1 MISKE
6 ALTRLGGELERNDLA
21 NSHSDSCPSSKAE
34 GPEDVLIGKC
44 LEHLGVSAEDS
55 RDPKNRWKFHPL
67 TPEFHL
73 IPHEKKDFWFFSY
86 SYYPTQEGMNCC
98 SDYAIS
104 FHYISP
110 NNMYVMEYLIYHLRP
125 YGMGEHED
133 SGDRL
138 IEPDGDSANA
148 SASTQS

>member
-6 ALTRLGGELERNDLA
+6 ALIRLGSELERNDLS
-21 NSHSDSCPSSKAE
+21 NSHSENCPSSKAE

-55 RDPKNRWKFHPL
+55 RDANHRWKFHPL

-86 SYYPTQEGMNCC
+86 SFYPTQEVRIWMKLEVRASNWR
-98 SDYAIS
+98 S
-104 FHYISP
+104 
-110 NNMYVMEYLIYHLRP
+110 LT
-125 YGMGEHED
+125 
-133 SGDRL
+133 GDL
-138 IEPDGDSANA
+138 KAKN
-148 SASTQS
+148 